1 MRFVDERLAPQQD
14 DGVGVVIEQLGNKTH
29 RVTLHRNANNRG
41 VFEGVFSQPTE
52 GSFHAWLASPTLP
65 GAAPAADFIVV
76 SPPGESERLQ
86 MDAAELRKAAEETK
100 GRYYTVATAR
110 NLVRDL
116 PEGRPI
122 PIDSLPPLPLWNCW
136 QVLLVFL
143 ALLVTEW
150 VLRKSKGML

>member
-1 MRFVDERLAPQQD
+1 MRQP
-14 DGVGVVIEQLGNKTH
+14 G
-29 RVTLHRNANNRG
+29 RVRG
-41 VFEGVFSQPTE
+41 RVQPPIE

-122 PIDSLPPLPLWNCW
+122 PIDTLPPLPLWNRW
-136 QVLLVFL
+136 QVLFLFL